1 MSNKPQTFFIKR
13 LEMEEKLSS
22 FEQQVNKLLD
32 DIQKQNL
39 NQTQIQ
45 NTLLSLQ
52 QQMNTIKSQVDL
64 DKQKNTSL
72 ITNMSRIFQDIK
84 KTYQPKYR
92 SIEDIPGVRI
102 PRWYDVNI
110 DVYPKIE
117 RKDELGQ
124 YIYELSGTIGI
135 NPDGPFVV
143 TQITPL
149 WQALDTRYEKYA
161 NPYLDGTAELKP
173 IRTPIIGRYLPISA
187 NCLISNNL
195 GRTNAF
201 SIGYNTPS
209 LSQLD
214 NTALATIDQSK
225 QGILTDIPEF
235 DLEIKITGNGR
246 LWTDQPTVGHAF
258 YGDGGQPL
266 YTGISGIFEKNDRIT
281 VVATERV
288 DVQYYGRL
296 KLSFHGYQILNPIV
310 VADLIG
316 Y

>member
-1 MSNKPQTFFIKR
+1 
-13 LEMEEKLSS
+13 MEEKLSS
-22 FEQQVNKLLD
+22 FENQVNQLLD
-32 DIQKQNL
+32 DIQRHNL
-39 NQTQIQ
+39 NQSQIQ

-52 QQMNTIKSQVDL
+52 QQMNTIKSQVDM
-64 DKQKNTSL
+64 DKQKNTNL

-84 KTYQPKYR
+84 KTYQPKYK

-110 DVYPKIE
+110 DVLP
-117 RKDELGQ
+117 KDERRNEIGQ
-124 YIYELSGTIGI
+124 YISELVGTIGI

-149 WQALDTRYEKYA
+149 WQVLDIRYEKYA
-161 NPYLDGTAELKP
+161 NPWLDYPGNP
-173 IRTPIIGRYLPISA
+173 IRVPIIGRYLPISA
-187 NCLISNNL
+187 NCLVSNNL
-195 GRTNAF
+195 GRTNSF
-201 SIGYNTPS
+201 SLGYNTPS

-214 NTALATIDQSK
+214 NQPTTVVPPVPE

-246 LWTDQPTVGHAF
+246 LWNDQPSVGHAF

-266 YTGISGIFEKNDRIT
+266 YTGIAGIFEKNDRIT
-281 VVATERV
+281 VLAKEKV
-288 DVQYYGRL
+288 DVRYYGRL